1 MAKKLSA
8 GRATASAISTSSVA
22 GIEVCPDPAP
32 PPRIAFAMLL
42 LVWYVAGSSTP
53 RDGPAGRI
61 SRVTREQEEV
71 QELARSGLRQ
81 GARLER
87 LRRVARQYRCARWK
101 TSSGPQPPTDPPTAS
116 CRFPPRLAFPASG
129 ASHIAALRRGR
140 CSPPPRDRHFR
151 RSRPA
156 LPPSAARGRPRAFRP
171 PPRAPLSGTR
181 WWLRRPGRPPPR
193 RWRSSPS
200 DDSGTRKL
208 GSPSFRACCPRAW
221 GTRAGTRTRRRTAAC
236 AVVTGTPRP

>member
-87 LRRVARQYRCARWK
+87 LP
-101 TSSGPQPPTDPPTAS
+101 SGRPTISVRAVENVVGAPTA
-116 CRFPPRLAFPASG
+116 
-129 ASHIAALRRGR
+129 
-140 CSPPPRDRHFR
+140 D
-151 RSRPA
+151 
-156 LPPSAARGRPRAFRP
+156 
-171 PPRAPLSGTR
+171 
-181 WWLRRPGRPPPR
+181 
-193 RWRSSPS
+193 
-200 DDSGTRKL
+200 
-208 GSPSFRACCPRAW
+208 
-221 GTRAGTRTRRRTAAC
+221 
-236 AVVTGTPRP
+236 

>member
-22 GIEVCPDPAP
+22 GIEGPDPAP

-87 LRRVARQYRCARWK
+87 LP
-101 TSSGPQPPTDPPTAS
+101 SGRPTISVRAVENVE
-116 CRFPPRLAFPASG
+116 
-129 ASHIAALRRGR
+129 RGG
-140 CSPPPRDRHFR
+140 R
-151 RSRPA
+151 RSVGNCQLSFSATSRVSGFGRLTHRRASPWTMLAAAARPA
-156 LPPSAARGRPRAFRP
+156 LPALAS
-171 PPRAPLSGTR
+171 RAPAIRGARSATRVSASAEGTAFWDKMVAKASGKTTTTEVA
-181 WWLRRPGRPPPR
+181 LFA
-193 RWRSSPS
+193 
-200 DDSGTRKL
+200 L
-208 GSPSFRACCPRAW
+208 G
-221 GTRAGTRTRRRTAAC
+221 
-236 AVVTGTPRP
+236 

>member
-129 ASHIAALRRGR
+129 AHTSPRFAVDDARRRRATGTSGARVPRSRHPRRAVGLARFGLRRGHR
-140 CSPPPRDRHFR
+140 F
-151 RSRPA
+151 
-156 LPPSAARGRPRAFRP
+156 
-171 PPRAPLSGTR
+171 
-181 WWLRRPGRPPPR
+181 
-193 RWRSSPS
+193 
-200 DDSGTRKL
+200 L
-208 GSPSFRACCPRAW
+208 GQD
-221 GTRAGTRTRRRTAAC
+221 GG
-236 AVVTGTPRP
+236 

>member
-53 RDGPAGRI
+53 RDGPAGRM
-61 SRVTREQEEV
+61 SRVTREQEEF

-87 LRRVARQYRCARWK
+87 LPSGRPTFIGAPGGKRRVSTPSVARQLPVVVFRHVSRFRLRAPHTSPRFAVDDARRRRA
-101 TSSGPQPPTDPPTAS
+101 TGT
-116 CRFPPRLAFPASG
+116 SG
-129 ASHIAALRRGR
+129 ARVPRSRHPRRAVGLARFGLRRGHR
-140 CSPPPRDRHFR
+140 F
-151 RSRPA
+151 
-156 LPPSAARGRPRAFRP
+156 
-171 PPRAPLSGTR
+171 
-181 WWLRRPGRPPPR
+181 
-193 RWRSSPS
+193 
-200 DDSGTRKL
+200 L
-208 GSPSFRACCPRAW
+208 GQD
-221 GTRAGTRTRRRTAAC
+221 GG
-236 AVVTGTPRP
+236 

>member
-22 GIEVCPDPAP
+22 GIEGPDPAP

-87 LRRVARQYRCARWK
+87 LP
-101 TSSGPQPPTDPPTAS
+101 SGRPTISISVRAVEKSGRDPPTPGRELPVVVFRHVSRFRLRAPTHRRAS
-116 CRFPPRLAFPASG
+116 PWTMLA
-129 ASHIAALRRGR
+129 AAA
-140 CSPPPRDRHFR
+140 
-151 RSRPA
+151 RPA
-156 LPPSAARGRPRAFRP
+156 LPALAS
-171 PPRAPLSGTR
+171 RAPAIRGARSATRVSASAEGTAFWDKMVAKASGKTTTTEVA
-181 WWLRRPGRPPPR
+181 LFA
-193 RWRSSPS
+193 
-200 DDSGTRKL
+200 L
-208 GSPSFRACCPRAW
+208 G
-221 GTRAGTRTRRRTAAC
+221 
-236 AVVTGTPRP
+236 

>member
-22 GIEVCPDPAP
+22 GTEGPDPAP

-87 LRRVARQYRCARWK
+87 LP
-101 TSSGPQPPTDPPTAS
+101 SGRPTISVRAVEKSRADTPAAPPTAS

>member
-22 GIEVCPDPAP
+22 GTEGPDPAP

-87 LRRVARQYRCARWK
+87 LP
-101 TSSGPQPPTDPPTAS
+101 SGRPTISVRAVEKSGADTPIPRPTAS

-129 ASHIAALRRGR
+129 AHTSPRFAVDDARRRRATGTSGARVPRSRHPRRAVGHARFGLRRGHR
-140 CSPPPRDRHFR
+140 F
-151 RSRPA
+151 
-156 LPPSAARGRPRAFRP
+156 
-171 PPRAPLSGTR
+171 
-181 WWLRRPGRPPPR
+181 
-193 RWRSSPS
+193 
-200 DDSGTRKL
+200 L
-208 GSPSFRACCPRAW
+208 GQD
-221 GTRAGTRTRRRTAAC
+221 GG
-236 AVVTGTPRP
+236 

>member
-22 GIEVCPDPAP
+22 GTEGPDPAP

-87 LRRVARQYRCARWK
+87 L
-101 TSSGPQPPTDPPTAS
+101 
-116 CRFPPRLAFPASG
+116 
-129 ASHIAALRRGR
+129 
-140 CSPPPRDRHFR
+140 
-151 RSRPA
+151 
-156 LPPSAARGRPRAFRP
+156 PSGRPTISVRAVENVER
-171 PPRAPLSGTR
+171 G
-181 WWLRRPGRPPPR
+181 G
-193 RWRSSPS
+193 
-200 DDSGTRKL
+200 
-208 GSPSFRACCPRAW
+208 
-221 GTRAGTRTRRRTAAC
+221 
-236 AVVTGTPRP
+236 